1 MTKKDLR
8 TEIKN
13 IIGSLSEDYKKEAGK
28 AIADAVVH
36 SPSFIN
42 AKSVF
47 VYVSTATEPD
57 TSLII
62 SKALKTGKRVF
73 VPKCLRKGFMIPVEI
88 TPATRFTSG
97 YMGISEPEIYDESTN
112 IKAIDLS
119 VIPCITANEKG
130 ERLGHGAGF
139 YDRFLQNVKTE
150 KMCLCFGKLISSEIP
165 TDEHD
170 IRMDWLITEN
180 NAIKI

>member
-1 MTKKDLR
+1 MIKVTKKDLR

-28 AIADAVVH
+28 AIAEAVVH

-62 SKALKTGKRVF
+62 SKALKEIGCKESQAVKMALAMKTFF
-73 VPKCLRKGFMIPVEI
+73 V
-88 TPATRFTSG
+88 
-97 YMGISEPEIYDESTN
+97 D
-112 IKAIDLS
+112 
-119 VIPCITANEKG
+119 
-130 ERLGHGAGF
+130 
-139 YDRFLQNVKTE
+139 
-150 KMCLCFGKLISSEIP
+150 
-165 TDEHD
+165 
-170 IRMDWLITEN
+170 
-180 NAIKI
+180 